1 MKYLGVIAMV
11 VCFVVIPIST
21 YAQTQ
26 DTSQGFG
33 LIPCGNI
40 VDENGAVGTDQCKFE
55 DFIELG
61 RNLIRYL
68 VLLSIPLAAIAFAYA
83 GFLYIT
89 SGGDSKAKGQA
100 RGIFMKV
107 LIGFVFVLTAWLIVY
122 TLTSFLTE
130 DFSYLD

>member
-55 DFIELG
+55 DFIGKDFNSVTEI
-61 RNLIRYL
+61 NKC
-68 VLLSIPLAAIAFAYA
+68 SFN
-83 GFLYIT
+83 YIN
-89 SGGDSKAKGQA
+89 KLCFCNN
-100 RGIFMKV
+100 RI
-107 LIGFVFVLTAWLIVY
+107 Y
-122 TLTSFLTE
+122 
-130 DFSYLD
+130 